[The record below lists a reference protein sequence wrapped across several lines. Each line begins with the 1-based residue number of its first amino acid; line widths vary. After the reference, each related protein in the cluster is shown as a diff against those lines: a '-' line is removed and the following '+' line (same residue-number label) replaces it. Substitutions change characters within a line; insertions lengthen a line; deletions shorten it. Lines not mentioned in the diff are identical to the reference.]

1 MKVYLAASISGGR
14 ENLAAV
20 RTIQAALKD
29 RGMEIVNDHI
39 GAGDIFEIESA
50 YTPQEIF
57 GRDLDWIDSADRLV
71 AEVSVPS
78 LGVGYEIAYALQQG
92 KPVLCFCQRD
102 VHLSAMIEG
111 NDADNIVLVR
121 YDTVQAIPT
130 AIETH
135 FR

>member
-14 ENLAAV
+14 DNLAAV
-20 RTIQAALKD
+20 RTIQAALKN

-39 GAGDIFEIESA
+39 SAEDIFDIESA
-50 YTPQEIF
+50 YSPQHIF
-57 GRDLDWIDSADRLV
+57 RRDLDWIDSADRLV

-78 LGVGYEIAYALQQG
+78 LGVGYEIAYALQQA

-102 VHLSAMIEG
+102 VTLSAMIEG
-111 NDADNIVLVR
+111 NDDDNIVLVR
-121 YDTVQAIPT
+121 YDTVQDIPT